1 MKILTVND
9 LKNLTELIDPK
20 LQIDKTIS
28 ECFAQ
33 ICDNYDKVP
42 LTEIECLSISWNA
55 FAYAFYI
62 INLKPLKTQ
71 NELLAAVAIFSFL
84 NVNGYDFNP
93 SLQDLL
99 IHIDLLKSDQYFA
112 HEFCSWIELE
122 IME

>member
-1 MKILTVND
+1 MRALTTND
-9 LKNLTELIDPK
+9 MKNLTTLIEPHIK
-20 LQIDKTIS
+20 IDRALC
-28 ECFAQ
+28 ECFNQ

-42 LTEIECLSISWNA
+42 LTEIECPSISWNA

-122 IME
+122 IM

>member
-1 MKILTVND
+1 MRALTTND
-9 LKNLTELIDPK
+9 MKNLTMLIEPHIKVDRA
-20 LQIDKTIS
+20 LC

-42 LTEIECLSISWNA
+42 LTEIECPSISWNA

-62 INLKPLKTQ
+62 INLKPLKAH
-71 NELLAAVAIFSFL
+71 NELLAAIAIYSFL
-84 NVNGYDFNP
+84 NVNGYDYNP

-99 IHIDLLKSDQYFA
+99 AHIDLLKSDQYFA

-122 IME
+122 IM

>member
-20 LQIDKTIS
+20 LQIDKTMS

-42 LTEIECLSISWNA
+42 LTEIECPSISWNA

-71 NELLAAVAIFSFL
+71 NELLAAFALFSFL
-84 NVNGYDFNP
+84 NVNGYDFEP

-112 HEFCSWIELE
+112 NEFCSWIDLE
-122 IME
+122 IM